1 MKKPIPSIELEE
13 KNALAR
19 ASALCSQREYCVS
32 QIEEKLEGWGQSP
45 EACER
50 IISRLI
56 EERFIDEARFSRA
69 YALDKMR
76 YNHWGRVKIRQMLRQ
91 LGISAA
97 DREAAINEL
106 PDDEYFAILRRVAE
120 QKLPSIK
127 ARNDYELRGKLMRF
141 LAGRGFELDE
151 ASSAIDEIRLT

>member
-1 MKKPIPSIELEE
+1 MQNRSIPPQEIEE

-19 ASALCSQREYCVS
+19 AASLCSQREYCVS
-32 QIEEKLEGWGQSP
+32 QIEEKLVAWGQSA

-56 EERFIDEARFSRA
+56 EERFIDEARFARA

-76 YNHWGRVKIRQMLRQ
+76 YNHWGRVKIRQMLRM
-91 LGISAA
+91 LGISNT
-97 DREAAINEL
+97 DREAALNEL
-106 PDDEYFAILRRVAE
+106 PDDEYQAILFRLAE

-127 ARNDYELRGKLMRF
+127 ARNDYELRGKLLRF
-141 LAGRGFELDE
+141 LSGRGFELDE
-151 ASSAIDEIRLT
+151 AASVIDEID

>member
-1 MKKPIPSIELEE
+1 MNNPISTIELEE

-19 ASALCSQREYCVS
+19 AAALCSQREYCAS

-50 IISRLI
+50 IITRLI
-56 EERFIDEARFSRA
+56 EERFIDEARFCRA

-76 YNHWGRVKIRQMLRQ
+76 YNHWGRVKIRQMLR
-91 LGISAA
+91 LLRVPSA
-97 DREAAINEL
+97 DREAALAEL

-127 ARNDYELRGKLMRF
+127 ARNDYELRGKLLRF
-141 LAGRGFELDE
+141 LTGRGFELDE
-151 ASSAIDEIRLT
+151 ASSVIDEIS

>member
-1 MKKPIPSIELEE
+1 MYKVKEIEE

-19 ASALCSQREYCVS
+19 AAALCSQREYCVS
-32 QIEEKLEGWGQSP
+32 QIEEKLVAWGQSA

-50 IISRLI
+50 IISKLI

-76 YNHWGRVKIRQMLRQ
+76 YNHWGRVKIRQMLRM
-91 LGISAA
+91 LGVSNA
-97 DREAAINEL
+97 DREAAIAVL
-106 PDDEYFAILRRVAE
+106 PDDEYFSILRHLVE

-127 ARNDYELRGKLMRF
+127 ARSEYELRGKLLRF
-141 LAGRGFELDE
+141 LTGRGFELDE
-151 ASSAIDEIRLT
+151 ASSAIDENR

>member
-1 MKKPIPSIELEE
+1 MYKVKEIEE

-19 ASALCSQREYCVS
+19 AAALCSQREYCVS
-32 QIEEKLEGWGQSP
+32 QIEEKLVAWGQST

-50 IISRLI
+50 IISKLI

-76 YNHWGRVKIRQMLRQ
+76 YNLWGRVKIRQMLRM
-91 LGISAA
+91 LGVSNA
-97 DREAAINEL
+97 DREAAIAEL
-106 PDDEYFAILRRVAE
+106 PDDEYFSILRHLVE

-127 ARNDYELRGKLMRF
+127 ARSEYELRGKLLRF
-141 LAGRGFELDE
+141 LTGRGFELDE
-151 ASSAIDEIRLT
+151 ASSAIDENR